1 MAGDKGNKSGD
12 KDKIVM
18 VEYALAY
25 CRLGFH
31 VIPIGKDKRPL
42 VKWEEFQQRKA
53 TEEEVAGWWKRWP
66 NCNIGVVTGAVPEL
80 VVIDIESAKGL
91 DAYRERYGEPGVTLM
106 QRTGKENGMHLLK
119 RHPKDGRVYQNQV
132 KVIPDVD
139 TRGDGGYIVVAPSI
153 HPSGKRY
160 AWIGKGP
167 IDGGGFSL
175 ITDLEPGVETLFNPI
190 ELDKQ
195 GKKKKKADKSK
206 TGSADQESKNPDG
219 WVDEYMNGV
228 DEGQRN
234 DWCAKLGGY
243 FLRMFEG
250 DVLKV
255 TMMMRSLNERNRPPM
270 DWKEI
275 DKTIES
281 IAKRHGTDDMG
292 SAVGEE
298 IDKVEWMV
306 YPDGQS
312 KVNVYLA
319 DRDGYVQMTMKEFG
333 QFSQFKW
340 RFFEKAGYIPKPI
353 DQLKWEKKVNKA
365 VDEAEIIYIKA
376 EETPLGM
383 ILAAI
388 ERAVSSRDIS
398 DNPKYIN
405 QRIIVGGENGSRKI
419 CFKLTMLMSMLK
431 FEGDKLNRTQVGE
444 LLRKSGFNPKASIRD
459 DDTGGQQRCWAIEMD
474 KFQTMIGKGNQC

>member
-1 MAGDKGNKSGD
+1 MSGD
-12 KDKIVM
+12 QNKIVM

-53 TEEEVAGWWKRWP
+53 TEDEVNAWWKRWP
-66 NCNIGVVTGAVPEL
+66 SGNIGVVTGAVPGL

-91 DAYRERYGEPGVTLM
+91 DAYREKYGEPSATLM
-106 QRTGKENGMHLLK
+106 QRTGKENGIHLLK
-119 RHPKDGRVYQNQV
+119 RHPRDGRIYQNQV
-132 KVIPDVD
+132 KVLPDVD
-139 TRGDGGYIVVAPSI
+139 TRGDGGYIVVAPSL

-160 AWIGKGP
+160 EWIGKGP

-175 ITDLEPGVETLFNPI
+175 ITGLDLGVDAIFNPI
-190 ELDKQ
+190 EPGNQ
-195 GKKKKKADKSK
+195 GQKKKKAKDKEA
-206 TGSADQESKNPDG
+206 TGGQDGKNPDG

-243 FLRMFEG
+243 FLRMFDG

-275 DKTIES
+275 NKTIES
-281 IAKRHGTDDMG
+281 IAKRDGTNDMG
-292 SAVGEE
+292 MAIGEE
-298 IDKVEWMV
+298 IRKVEKLI
-306 YPDGQS
+306 YPDGQR
-312 KVNVYLA
+312 KFNVYLEGSE
-319 DRDGYVQMTMKEFG
+319 GYAQMTMKELG
-333 QFSQFKW
+333 QFSMFKW
-340 RFFEKAGYIPKPI
+340 KFGEWVGYIPRPI
-353 DQLKWEKKVNKA
+353 EQGKWERKVNKA
-365 VDEAEIIYIKA
+365 LEEAEIIHVKA

-405 QRIIVGGENGSRKI
+405 QRIIVGGENGDRKI

-444 LLRKSGFNPKASIRD
+444 LLRKNGFDSKTPIRD
-459 DDTGGQQRCWAIEMD
+459 DDTGGQQRCWSIDMH
-474 KFQTMIGKGNQC
+474 KFNAMVGKGNQC